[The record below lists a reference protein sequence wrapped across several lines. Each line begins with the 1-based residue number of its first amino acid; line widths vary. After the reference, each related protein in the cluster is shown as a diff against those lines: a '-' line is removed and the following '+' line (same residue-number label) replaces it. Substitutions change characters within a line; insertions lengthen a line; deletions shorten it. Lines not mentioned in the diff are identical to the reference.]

1 MCELLGINSN
11 IPTEVNDSLSIFRKR
26 GGELGDHVNG
36 WGIAFYEG
44 RSSRIFKEEMPAA
57 ESRCFEFISNYNF
70 HSEIVVAHIRKATQN
85 IENCVA
91 NTHPF
96 EREFLGRSFVFAHN
110 GELPEIIDHKDFRLK
125 WHFPKGG
132 TDSEYAFCTIMDTMR
147 DKLQLSMSH
156 FSKAEFDHIHKTARK
171 ISKLGR
177 FNFLLS
183 DSKYLIAY
191 NDRRDDDELYY
202 VLRHCKCGPEDNID
216 QYVAVVATNPTT
228 VNEDWIKL
236 KPDEMVVFYQGKI
249 V

>member
-26 GGELGDHVNG
+26 GGELGDHVDG

-57 ESRCFEFISNYNF
+57 ESLCFEFISNYNF

-110 GELPEIIDHKDFRLK
+110 GELPDIMTHDDFKLK
-125 WHFPKGG
+125 WYFPKGE
-132 TDSEYAFCTIMDTMR
+132 TDSEYTFCFMMDRLR
-147 DKLQLSMSH
+147 DWFSQSDSF
-156 FSKAEFDHIHKTARK
+156 FSKAKLHQISRK
-171 ISKLGR
+171 IAELGR
-177 FNFLLS
+177 FNFLFS
-183 DSKYLIAY
+183 DSNFLIAY
-191 NDRRDDDELYY
+191 NDHRDDDELHY
-202 VLRHCKCGPEDNID
+202 VLRECPCGEDD
-216 QYVAVVATNPTT
+216 TTQYVAVVATNPTT
-228 VNEDWIKL
+228 DNEDWVKMKL
-236 KPDEMVVFYQGKI
+236 DEMVVFYRGKI
-249 V
+249 Q